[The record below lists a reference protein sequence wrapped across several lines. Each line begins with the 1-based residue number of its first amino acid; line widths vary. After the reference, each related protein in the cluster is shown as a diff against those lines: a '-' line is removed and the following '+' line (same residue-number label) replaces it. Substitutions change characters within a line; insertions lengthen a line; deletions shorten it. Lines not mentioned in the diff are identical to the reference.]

1 MRKVMLLV
9 AMLAMVLATAA
20 PAFAQDPPSQD
31 LDVAQCLAIIANAG
45 GDATGGDG
53 VGVGVGGV
61 VSGDVSG
68 DANAVGGAGTG
79 TGVGGDATGGAVG
92 DSAIVQECV
101 QIISQA
107 GAGGD
112 LVIVEDDT
120 IVIDGTT
127 VVDLDGDGVI
137 IVKEAVEQGV
147 SLEVV
152 LVAVAEAS
160 ASASASAEAGDAA
173 AASGGELPDTGGASL
188 FTLGAGALL
197 VAGGLLAR
205 RIVR

>member
-1 MRKVMLLV
+1 MLLV
-9 AMLAMVLATAA
+9 AMLAMVLATAV

-31 LDVAQCLAIIANAG
+31 LDVAQCLAIIAG
-45 GDATGGDG
+45 GDATGGGD
-53 VGVGVGGV
+53 GV

-68 DANAVGGAGTG
+68 DGNA
-79 TGVGGDATGGAVG
+79 VGGDATGGAVS

-112 LVIVEDDT
+112 LVIVKGDT
-120 IVIDGTT
+120 IVIDGIT

-147 SLEVV
+147 SLEVA

-160 ASASASAEAGDAA
+160 ASASASASVVSGDAA

>member
-1 MRKVMLLV
+1 MLLV
-9 AMLAMVLATAA
+9 AMLAMVLAAAA
-20 PAFAQDPPSQD
+20 PAFAEYPPSQD
-31 LDVAQCLAIIANAG
+31 LDVAQCVAIIANAG

-53 VGVGVGGV
+53 TGVGGDGGV
-61 VSGDVSG
+61 VSGDASG
-68 DANAVGGAGTG
+68 GDG

-101 QIISQA
+101 QIINQA

-112 LVIVEDDT
+112 LVIVKGDT

-160 ASASASAEAGDAA
+160 ASASVSGDAAAVSGDAA

>member
-1 MRKVMLLV
+1 MLLV
-9 AMLAMVLATAA
+9 AMLAMVLAAAA
-20 PAFAQDPPSQD
+20 PAFAEYPPSQD
-31 LDVAQCLAIIANAG
+31 LDVAQCVAIIANAG
-45 GDATGGDG
+45 GDATGGD
-53 VGVGVGGV
+53 
-61 VSGDVSG
+61 
-68 DANAVGGAGTG
+68 G

-112 LVIVEDDT
+112 LVIVKGDT
-120 IVIDGTT
+120 IVIDGIT

-160 ASASASAEAGDAA
+160 SSAAAASGDAAAASGDAA

>member
-1 MRKVMLLV
+1 MLLV
-9 AMLAMVLATAA
+9 AMLAMVLATAV

-31 LDVAQCLAIIANAG
+31 LDVAQCLAIIAG
-45 GDATGGDG
+45 GDATGGGD
-53 VGVGVGGV
+53 GV

-68 DANAVGGAGTG
+68 DGNA
-79 TGVGGDATGGAVG
+79 VGGDATGGAVS

-112 LVIVEDDT
+112 LVIVKGDT
-120 IVIDGTT
+120 IVIDGIT

-147 SLEVV
+147 SLEVA

-160 ASASASAEAGDAA
+160 ASASVVSGDAA